1 MSDALPK
8 DALPRV
14 AIVEALRVGAP
25 GALTEEARRAFLD
38 AGSNIVLAELQMDS
52 LGEMEFCIAIELKT
66 GVTLVPAELAELKST
81 DAIAQRIREKLDE
94 AVRSGAG
101 AGG

>member
-1 MSDALPK
+1 MSDFNSK

-25 GALTEEARRAFLD
+25 GALTEETRRAFLD
-38 AGSNIVLAELQMDS
+38 TGMNIVLAELGMDS

-66 GVTLVPAELAELKST
+66 GVTLLPAELAELKST
-81 DAIAQRIREKLDE
+81 DAVERRIRERLDD
-94 AVRSGAG
+94 AARSGAG
-101 AGG
+101 TPR

>member
-1 MSDALPK
+1 MSDSHSK

-38 AGSNIVLAELQMDS
+38 TAMNIVLAELGMDS

-66 GVTLVPAELAELKST
+66 GVTLLPAELAELKST
-81 DAIAQRIREKLDE
+81 DAIERRIRERLDE
-94 AVRSGAG
+94 AARSGAG
-101 AGG
+101 TAR